1 VLLVLLLTLAMSLG
15 MLSTGL
21 NATLDVS
28 ERERAQYAVGGDVR
42 FISNYSAD
50 LTSLADEPGVHLA
63 TNIARD
69 VGTVDL
75 GSFRLFPH
83 FEVLGVDPRLLAREG
98 TFRDDFSSIP
108 MERLLPQIVSDEAPA
123 DTLLPFPGRPSRLGV
138 WMWSPNDQ
146 DRADPRHA
154 VGSYVGDSDL
164 DRIEL
169 TGKLRTARGEYFTV
183 ELEPPKPEACP
194 FDCCS
199 QCCPDESA
207 TGQGYSDP
215 CGWRFFSGPLP
226 DLDSGS
232 YPLLLYSIWI
242 QNRAI
247 NRRYGDF
254 ALADMEII
262 MDDVTVFSATAG
274 GGQIVEGFEDPAV
287 VWNLGLPNSQ
297 ASRDTLTVHSGQASQ
312 RLFLDFRRP
321 QEWVALGLAP
331 VNPDSALPVLVSPAF
346 LDVANLTAG
355 DTASVW
361 LHSAYFPVRVVGV
374 ANYFPTMYEDPASL
388 EAGFVVISR
397 DPLLVRLNDSNLEPV
412 NANEAWLFTD
422 GQVST
427 TSVTPMVHA
436 VDEIWEVEAVRTA
449 IKADPLA
456 LGLRS
461 VTFYGYV
468 LTSLLSITGFVTYF
482 YMSARRREM
491 TYGVLRTMGLSPGQ
505 LYASLLVEQ
514 VVLIVSGLAL
524 GTLLG
529 AILNSLVLPRLPITL
544 GKLPPVPP
552 FRPYDDWAAVGNIYL
567 VLGGALLVCL
577 SIATVLLWRT
587 RLHRVLRIGEE

>member
-1 VLLVLLLTLAMSLG
+1 M
-15 MLSTGL
+15 
-21 NATLDVS
+21 
-28 ERERAQYAVGGDVR
+28 
-42 FISNYSAD
+42 
-50 LTSLADEPGVHLA
+50 
-63 TNIARD
+63 
-69 VGTVDL
+69 DL
-75 GSFRLFPH
+75 GSFRSFPR
-83 FEVLGVDPRLLAREG
+83 FEVLGVDPQLLARVG
-98 TFRDDFSSIP
+98 SFRDDFSSIP
-108 MERLLPQIVSDEAPA
+108 MERLLPQIALDEAPA
-123 DTLLPFPGRPSRLGV
+123 DTLLPLPGQPSRLGV
-138 WMWSPNDQ
+138 WMWSPKDQ

-154 VGSYVGDSDL
+154 VGSYVGESDL

-169 TGKLRTARGEYFTV
+169 AGKLRTARGEYFTV

-194 FDCCS
+194 FECCS
-199 QCCPDESA
+199 ECCPDEPG
-207 TGQGYSDP
+207 TGQSDSDP
-215 CGWRFFSGPLP
+215 CGWRYFSGQLP

-232 YPLLLYSIWI
+232 YPLLLYSVWI

-247 NRRYGDF
+247 NKRYGDF
-254 ALADMEII
+254 ALADMEIM
-262 MDDVTVFSATAG
+262 MDDVMVFDGATG
-274 GGQIVEGFEDPAV
+274 GAQIVESFEEPAK
-287 VWNLGLPNSQ
+287 VWKVRQHNSH
-297 ASRDTLTVHSGQASQ
+297 ANHDILTLHSGQASQ
-312 RLFLDFRRP
+312 RLFVDFRRP
-321 QEWVALGLAP
+321 LEWVALGLAP
-331 VNPDSALPVLVSPAF
+331 INPDSELPVLVSPAF
-346 LDVANLTAG
+346 LDVANLTVG

-361 LHSAYFPVRVVGV
+361 LHSAYILVRVVGV
-374 ANYFPTMYEDPASL
+374 AHYFPTMYEDPASL
-388 EAGFVVISR
+388 EAGFFVISR
-397 DPLLVRLNDSNLEPV
+397 DSLLARLNDSNLEPV
-412 NANEAWLFTD
+412 NANEVWLSTD

-427 TSVTPMVHA
+427 SGVTALVHA
-436 VDEIWEVEAVRTA
+436 VGEIWEVEAVRST
-449 IKADPLA
+449 IKADPMA

-468 LTSLLSITGFVTYF
+468 LTSLLSIIGFVTYF

-552 FRPYDDWAAVGNIYL
+552 FRPYGDWAAVGHIYL

-577 SIATVLLWRT
+577 SIATVLLWRA